1 MGQVGGHFSYC
12 HSVNKVRQIVTYQI
26 GSICGHH
33 QDGEY
38 APGDGEQG
46 LAEARRF
53 VLGLL
58 LDESRSK
65 EGKALSQRYQTISG
79 LQQAI
84 VSPAD

>member
-1 MGQVGGHFSYC
+1 MGQLSGHFSY
-12 HSVNKVRQIVTYQI
+12 SVNKVRQIVTYQI

-53 VLGLL
+53 VLRLL
-58 LDESRSK
+58 LDESRTK
-65 EGKALSQRYQTISG
+65 EGEALAQRYQPISG
-79 LQQAI
+79 L
-84 VSPAD
+84 